1 MVGFFYYTW
10 FPFARLVRGE
20 SVGGGASFKGKGD
33 SPWLDVLNLGVYI
46 VHKTSVLIKIPS
58 FTSGYSQVD
67 NKINISFQEPPIVG
81 N

>member
-20 SVGGGASFKGKGD
+20 SVRGGLALRGRGILPDWMYST
-33 SPWLDVLNLGVYI
+33 WECTLYT
-46 VHKTSVLIKIPS
+46 KTSVLIKIPS